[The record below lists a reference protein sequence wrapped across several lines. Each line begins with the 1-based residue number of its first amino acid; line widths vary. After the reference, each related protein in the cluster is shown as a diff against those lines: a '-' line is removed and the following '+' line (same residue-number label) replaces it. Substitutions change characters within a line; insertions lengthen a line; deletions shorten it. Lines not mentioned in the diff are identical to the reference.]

1 MLDIYIVQLQTA
13 FCCFNSGGT
22 ADALLKAEDFAQN
35 DPFVVLNGDAVIF
48 NEHGTPA
55 AKQLADAF
63 EKTRSCIVGVQKVEK
78 KDIFKYASVRFN
90 EASYGQYCKIRE
102 LSDLV
107 EKPKN
112 EAEIY
117 SLYVP
122 LGRHVLTSDIFGY
135 ITELKPDVNGE
146 LVLTDAIRALLK
158 DKRVCAYE
166 FDGKRYDVGDK
177 LGYAECFTDYALKN
191 EIIGKDYLNYLVE
204 LTNKKQ

>member
-1 MLDIYIVQLQTA
+1 M
-13 FCCFNSGGT
+13 
-22 ADALLKAEDFAQN
+22 
-35 DPFVVLNGDAVIF
+35 
-48 NEHGTPA
+48 
-55 AKQLADAF
+55 
-63 EKTRSCIVGVQKVEK
+63 
-78 KDIFKYASVRFN
+78 
-90 EASYGQYCKIRE
+90 
-102 LSDLV
+102 
-107 EKPKN
+107 
-112 EAEIY
+112 
-117 SLYVP
+117 YVP
-122 LGRHVLTSDIFGY
+122 LGRYVLTSDIFDY